1 MPDRTVTLFH
11 APFTRSTGARTLLE
25 ELGVPYDLHV
35 LDMKAGEQRGAAYLA
50 VNPVGKVPAIRHGD
64 AIVTEQV
71 AVYIYLADLY
81 PEAGLAPPLG
91 DPLRG
96 PYLRWIAMYGSSF
109 EPAVIDRSLKREPTP
124 SQMSVYGDFDTLLGV
139 IVQQLG
145 PGPWLFGE
153 RFTAADV
160 LWGSALGWLTGFKII
175 PEHPTIM
182 AYVERF
188 AARPAVR
195 RVRALDKELAEA
207 QAARAAAAGSTSG

>member
-1 MPDRTVTLFH
+1 MTDTVTLFH
-11 APFTRSTGARTLLE
+11 APNTRSSGARTLLE

-35 LDMKAGEQRGAAYLA
+35 LDMKAGEQRGADFLA
-50 VNPVGKVPAIRHGD
+50 VNPVGKVPAVRHGD
-64 AIVTEQV
+64 AVVTEQV

-81 PEAGLAPPLG
+81 PQAGLAPAVG

-139 IVQQLG
+139 IVKQLSA
-145 PGPWLFGE
+145 GPWLFGD

-160 LWGSALGWLTGFKII
+160 LWGSALSWLTAFRAI
-175 PEHPTIM
+175 PEHPAIA

-188 AARPAVR
+188 SARPAVQK
-195 RVRALDKELAEA
+195 VRAMDKELAAAQEA
-207 QAARAAAAGSTSG
+207 KAAARG